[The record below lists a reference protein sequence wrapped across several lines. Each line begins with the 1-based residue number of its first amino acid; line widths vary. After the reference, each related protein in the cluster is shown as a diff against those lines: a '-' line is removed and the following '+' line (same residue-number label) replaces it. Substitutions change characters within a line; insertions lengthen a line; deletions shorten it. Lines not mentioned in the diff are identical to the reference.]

1 MDDGKKVIGTR
12 RTALT
17 VLAAV
22 VVLLVAI
29 AYSGGLFKLRPAT
42 GTANAMSY
50 AAEPPA
56 GSPERAR

>member
-22 VVLLVAI
+22 VVLLLVV